1 MYFIYLFLLP
11 YLQTELTTVVNE
23 NKPHLANIG
32 RLIEDMEYDMR
43 SNLNELYVLK
53 TREIISSLHRTG
65 DGPIQKQSF
74 VTDLNAAVMG
84 HGIKNHGVSH
94 HSS

>member
-1 MYFIYLFLLP
+1 M
-11 YLQTELTTVVNE
+11 VNE
-23 NKPHLANIG
+23 NRPHLANIG

-53 TREIISSLHRTG
+53 TREIINSLHRSG

-84 HGIKNHGVSH
+84 HGVKNLNLSHGA
-94 HSS
+94 

>member
-1 MYFIYLFLLP
+1 M
-11 YLQTELTTVVNE
+11 NE

-43 SNLNELYVLK
+43 SNQNELYVLK

-84 HGIKNHGVSH
+84 HGIKKDAVSH
-94 HSS
+94 RSS

>member
-1 MYFIYLFLLP
+1 
-11 YLQTELTTVVNE
+11 
-23 NKPHLANIG
+23 
-32 RLIEDMEYDMR
+32 MR

-53 TREIISSLHRTG
+53 TREIINSLHRSG

-84 HGIKNHGVSH
+84 HGVKNLSISHGA
-94 HSS
+94 

>member
-1 MYFIYLFLLP
+1 M
-11 YLQTELTTVVNE
+11 VNE

-53 TREIISSLHRTG
+53 TREIVNSLHRSG

-84 HGIKNHGVSH
+84 HGIKKTTAT
-94 HSS
+94 